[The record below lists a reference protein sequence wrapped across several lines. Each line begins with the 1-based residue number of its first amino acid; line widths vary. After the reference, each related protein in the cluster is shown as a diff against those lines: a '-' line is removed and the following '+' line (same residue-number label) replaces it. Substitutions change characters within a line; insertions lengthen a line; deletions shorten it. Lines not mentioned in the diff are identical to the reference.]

1 LNSNHPTDKLN
12 GENMPIKTALMIYH
26 SSTGNTEKVAQAIC
40 LGLEEAGV
48 YVEVK
53 KPQFAVSVDYF
64 KYDFVCIGSPS
75 IYWRPAPCLDD
86 FLKNKFEEFKKQGKI
101 KPSAPKVPGKNA
113 LIFCT
118 YSGPHTGVEEAI
130 PAGKYMAQFFDH
142 IGFTIIAEWYIL
154 CEFHGSIE
162 NSTLGKMG
170 DIRGKPT
177 VDDLMKIKENAKALA
192 QKYSAL

>member
-1 LNSNHPTDKLN
+1 
-12 GENMPIKTALMIYH
+12 MKTAVMIYH
-26 SSTGNTEKVAQAIC
+26 SNTGNTEKVAQAIC

-75 IYWRPAPCLDD
+75 IFWRPAPVLED
-86 FLKNKFEEFKKQGKI
+86 FLKNKFEECKKQNKI

-113 LIFCT
+113 LVFCT
-118 YSGPHTGVEEAI
+118 YSGPHTGLDEAI

-154 CEFHGSIE
+154 CEYRGNIE
-162 NSTLGKMG
+162 NSTLGRMG

-177 VDDLMKIKENAKALA
+177 VEDLLKIKENATALA
-192 QKYSAL
+192 LKYS